1 MPDIWKKSS
10 PENEMIHLRPQVNRN
25 MHAAFGKQKEGKYGK
40 NKEAEYSVFKLIIFL

>member
-1 MPDIWKKSS
+1 
-10 PENEMIHLRPQVNRN
+10 